1 MVTLLQRLD
10 PKGIELKGQI
20 VSGFFENPF
29 LEASPTALVLRFGSD
44 SQAVEDALADLCR
57 CGVLAC
63 DDGHLRLEARG
74 AVYEETASLAESYR
88 TEETALREQ
97 VVELEALARLRDILA
112 VTQREV
118 GAILEMVPVGVLLL
132 DRYGHLLK
140 CNALARELAGLDSDR
155 LDQDVCD
162 RLGLDLEIVLA
173 QEVRCETELERP
185 LAVVSR
191 PFRVSGSETGAVVT
205 VEDITYRREMEARE
219 DKLREEFFSMIRHEL
234 RRPLLTVERFLGS
247 LSGREAEPQGLG
259 HARSAASHLGE
270 MVNDVL
276 LLARLERDPMAVSL
290 KDRVSLR
297 FLLAGS
303 DLAFRARASEAGVNL
318 CMMPPEEDILFVG
331 DERRLGQLV
340 GNLLDNA
347 IKFTPSGGK
356 VDLRGDRTNG
366 EVWISVTDTG
376 PGIPEGLRERV
387 FDKFY
392 RARQDDGRPPGLGL
406 GLAICQRL
414 ALAHGGGIEI
424 SEGRRGG
431 TAVRVRIPLPSE
443 PRH

>member
-29 LEASPTALVLRFGSD
+29 LETSPTALVLRFHSD
-44 SQAVEDALADLCR
+44 SLAVGDALADLCR
-57 CGVLAC
+57 CGVLTC
-63 DDGHLRLEARG
+63 EDGHFRLEAHG
-74 AVYEETASLAESYR
+74 AVYEEAASLAASYR

-118 GAILEMVPVGVLLL
+118 GAIPEMVPVGVLLL

-140 CNALARELAGLDSDR
+140 CNALARELVGLDSDG

-173 QEVRCETELERP
+173 REARCETELVRP

-191 PFRVSGSETGAVVT
+191 PFRVSGSETGAV
-205 VEDITYRREMEARE
+205 EDITYRREIAARE
-219 DKLREEFFSMIRHEL
+219 EKLREEFFSMIRHEL
-234 RRPLLTVERFLGS
+234 RRLLLTVERFLGG
-247 LSGREAEPQGLG
+247 LSGQEVDPHGLG

-270 MVNDVL
+270 MVNDML

-290 KDRVSLR
+290 KDWVSLR

-318 CMMPPEEDILFVG
+318 RMVPPEEDTLLLG

-347 IKFTPSGGK
+347 IKFTLTGGE
-356 VDLRGDRTNG
+356 VDLRGDRANG

-376 PGIPEGLRERV
+376 PGIPERLRERV

-392 RARQDDGRPPGLGL
+392 QARQDDGWPPGLGL

-414 ALAHGGGIEI
+414 ALAHGGGIEV
-424 SEGRRGG
+424 SEGPQGG
-431 TAVRVRIPLPSE
+431 TAVTVRIPLPSE
-443 PRH
+443 PRQ